1 MLRARA
7 PKTGTCQTCH
17 ATGIVSISSTAA
29 SRDPQSER
37 RRENTDMARNN
48 VHNANDIGAGVTTW
62 YFSQPP
68 IGRTFITLILATTVL
83 SFTLGVIDLKHI
95 ALIWPRVW
103 GKFEV
108 RHACLS
114 ACARVTELH
123 ASTFLPDPSDLSTVG
138 MAACMHVNSPES
150 KVIQSVPPSSQRM
163 AAVRTLSGTDMSY
176 VL

>member
-1 MLRARA
+1 
-7 PKTGTCQTCH
+7 
-17 ATGIVSISSTAA
+17 
-29 SRDPQSER
+29 
-37 RRENTDMARNN
+37 MARNN

-108 RHACLS
+108 WHTGICLHGRDACLRIS
-114 ACARVTELH
+114 PIHARAAWLR
-123 ASTFLPDPSDLSTVG
+123 
-138 MAACMHVNSPES
+138 ACMV
-150 KVIQSVPPSSQRM
+150 
-163 AAVRTLSGTDMSY
+163 
-176 VL
+176 